1 MTAAEEAC
9 RQAFEAIS
17 EALGDIQS
25 VYRVGFSC
33 SEAEALYEAM
43 VAVECHEEAKA
54 FMAQHADLDDPREG
68 DLHRPIYHPDWKDL
82 PVDFERI

>member
-9 RQAFEAIS
+9 RQAFEAIAD
-17 EALGDIQS
+17 ALNDIQA

-43 VAVECHEEAKA
+43 VAVECHDEAKR
-54 FMAQHADLDDPREG
+54 FMSNHADLDDPDEG
-68 DLHRPIYHPDWKDL
+68 DLHRPIYHHQWTDL